1 MQCHACSIIYIRS
14 ITVEGELAGL
24 LKLECIFFPTVLGIV
39 TDHSTG
45 NVVYTDFSRC
55 KVFRMA
61 LRICNYAVKPII
73 AVLCNSDRA
82 AMKPKL
88 PDRRI
93 AKDVGGKVGSCNS
106 LIFPLCILPH
116 ERPLNGTGFHILVFQ
131 HRADRQR
138 IIHIGKVPHGIAD
151 AGAPVDLKIHLGR

>member
-1 MQCHACSIIYIRS
+1 MQCLACSVIYIRC
-14 ITVEGELAGL
+14 IAVESKLAGL
-24 LKLECIFFPTVLGIV
+24 LKLECRAFPTVLGII
-39 TDHSTG
+39 TDHCTR
-45 NVVYTDFSRC
+45 YIIDTDLGRRE
-55 KVFRMA
+55 VFRMA
-61 LRICNYAVKPII
+61 FRICNYAVQPII
-73 AVLCNSDRA
+73 AVLCNSNRA

-88 PDRRI
+88 PDGGVTEDI
-93 AKDVGGKVGSCNS
+93 VGKVGRCYS
-106 LIFPLCILPH
+106 LVFPIRIPPH